1 VADLLKDNATVTE
14 LDLKL
19 NDIGDAGATCIFRAL
34 KANSSV
40 VMLRLPNNN
49 ITSTCLPGIEDMFAE
64 NMTLQTLTLTGNAI
78 EDDLEAMDNIETFLV
93 RNLGILAA
101 DEDDDTYDPLPSG

>member
-1 VADLLKDNATVTE
+1 MATSSHLL
-14 LDLKL
+14 LWP
-19 NDIGDAGATCIFRAL
+19 AGL
-34 KANSSV
+34 LV
-40 VMLRLPNNN
+40 LRLLCRPV
-49 ITSTCLPGIEDMFAE
+49 TSA
-64 NMTLQTLTLTGNAI
+64 GNAI